1 MGASLLEGNSVTP
14 RRFLKARTFRPRN
27 SYDRNVFH
35 ELLTQADKEVCSI
48 VQNRKQQKEP

>member
-48 VQNRKQQKEP
+48 VQNRKHQKEP